1 MLVGCRIVQ
10 RKIFLKER
18 IFIWMNSIQQ
28 LFEIDWKAFGITIFL
43 VLLGLQTCIKLFQWF
58 LFDLLGIETKSM
70 RLKKHEH
77 ELLIETANELKR
89 LSEKHKEDMDSFL
102 NNRIHDR
109 EQSFSIQKELITSQ
123 ENISKLINSLEK
135 KLTEMQDNTDKRF
148 KENEEKENRRVQAEL
163 KDKIGQSYRYYHDI
177 KKINDIEMETLE
189 GLIKT
194 YEDYGGKNSFVHS
207 LVQKEMYTWEHID
220 KI

>member
-1 MLVGCRIVQ
+1 MD
-10 RKIFLKER
+10 
-18 IFIWMNSIQQ
+18 SIQQ
-28 LFEIDWKAFGITIFL
+28 LFAIDWKAFGITIFL

-70 RLKKHEH
+70 RLKKQEH

-89 LSEKHKEDMDSFL
+89 LSEKHKEDIDSFS

-123 ENISKLINSLEK
+123 ENISKLINSLEE

-207 LVQKEMYTWEHID
+207 LVQKEMYTWEHVE

>member
-1 MLVGCRIVQ
+1 MPIGCRIVQ
-10 RKIFLKER
+10 RKTFLKER

>member
-1 MLVGCRIVQ
+1 MD
-10 RKIFLKER
+10 
-18 IFIWMNSIQQ
+18 SIQQ

-135 KLTEMQDNTDKRF
+135 KLTEMQDSTDKRF

-163 KDKIGQSYRYYHDI
+163 KDKIGQSYRYYHEV

-207 LVQKEMYTWEHID
+207 LVKKEMYTWEHID

>member
-1 MLVGCRIVQ
+1 MDL
-10 RKIFLKER
+10 
-18 IFIWMNSIQQ
+18 IQQ
-28 LFEIDWKAFGITIFL
+28 LFQIDWKAFGITIFL

-70 RLKKHEH
+70 RLKKQEH

-89 LSEKHKEDMDSFL
+89 LSEKHKEDMDSFS

-163 KDKIGQSYRYYHDI
+163 KDKIGQSYRYYHEV

>member
-1 MLVGCRIVQ
+1 MD
-10 RKIFLKER
+10 
-18 IFIWMNSIQQ
+18 SIQQ
-28 LFEIDWKAFGITIFL
+28 LFQIDWKAFGITIFL

-89 LSEKHKEDMDSFL
+89 LSEKHKEDMDSFS

-148 KENEEKENRRVQAEL
+148 KENEEKENGRVQAEL
-163 KDKIGQSYRYYHDI
+163 KYKIGQSYRYYHDI

-220 KI
+220 KIQK

>member
-1 MLVGCRIVQ
+1 MLSNKVNDALYV
-10 RKIFLKER
+10 
-18 IFIWMNSIQQ
+18 NS
-28 LFEIDWKAFGITIFL
+28 LY
-43 VLLGLQTCIKLFQWF
+43 LLG
-58 LFDLLGIETKSM
+58 
-70 RLKKHEH
+70 
-77 ELLIETANELKR
+77 
-89 LSEKHKEDMDSFL
+89 
-102 NNRIHDR
+102 
-109 EQSFSIQKELITSQ
+109 FSSYLITSQ

-135 KLTEMQDNTDKRF
+135 KLTEMQDNTDKRI

-207 LVQKEMYTWEHID
+207 LVQKEMYTWEHVD

>member
-1 MLVGCRIVQ
+1 MPIGCRIVQ
-10 RKIFLKER
+10 RKTFLKER

-207 LVQKEMYTWEHID
+207 LVQKEMYTWEHVE

>member
-1 MLVGCRIVQ
+1 MD
-10 RKIFLKER
+10 
-18 IFIWMNSIQQ
+18 SIQQ

-89 LSEKHKEDMDSFL
+89 LSEKHKEDMDSFS

-135 KLTEMQDNTDKRF
+135 KLTEMQDSTDKRF

-163 KDKIGQSYRYYHDI
+163 KDKIGQSYRYYHEV

>member
-1 MLVGCRIVQ
+1 
-10 RKIFLKER
+10 
-18 IFIWMNSIQQ
+18 
-28 LFEIDWKAFGITIFL
+28 
-43 VLLGLQTCIKLFQWF
+43 
-58 LFDLLGIETKSM
+58 
-70 RLKKHEH
+70 
-77 ELLIETANELKR
+77 
-89 LSEKHKEDMDSFL
+89 MDSFL

-163 KDKIGQSYRYYHDI
+163 KDKIGQSYRYYHEV

>member
-1 MLVGCRIVQ
+1 MD
-10 RKIFLKER
+10 
-18 IFIWMNSIQQ
+18 SIQQ

-135 KLTEMQDNTDKRF
+135 KLTEMQDSTDKRF

-177 KKINDIEMETLE
+177 KKINDIEMETLK

>member
-1 MLVGCRIVQ
+1 MLIGCRIVQ

-28 LFEIDWKAFGITIFL
+28 LFAIDLKAFGLTIFI

-77 ELLIETANELKR
+77 ELLVETANELKR

-163 KDKIGQSYRYYHDI
+163 KDKIGQSYRYYHEV

>member
-1 MLVGCRIVQ
+1 MD
-10 RKIFLKER
+10 
-18 IFIWMNSIQQ
+18 SIQQ

-89 LSEKHKEDMDSFL
+89 LSEKHKEDMDSFS

-135 KLTEMQDNTDKRF
+135 KLTEMQDSTDKRF

-207 LVQKEMYTWEHID
+207 LVQKEMYTWEHVD

>member
-1 MLVGCRIVQ
+1 MD
-10 RKIFLKER
+10 
-18 IFIWMNSIQQ
+18 SIQQ
-28 LFEIDWKAFGITIFL
+28 LFQIDWKAFGITIFL

-135 KLTEMQDNTDKRF
+135 NLQKCKIIQTNDLRKMKKRKTDVFRQ
-148 KENEEKENRRVQAEL
+148 N
-163 KDKIGQSYRYYHDI
+163 
-177 KKINDIEMETLE
+177 
-189 GLIKT
+189 
-194 YEDYGGKNSFVHS
+194 
-207 LVQKEMYTWEHID
+207 
-220 KI
+220 

>member
-1 MLVGCRIVQ
+1 MD
-10 RKIFLKER
+10 
-18 IFIWMNSIQQ
+18 SIQQ
-28 LFEIDWKAFGITIFL
+28 LFQIDWKAFGITIFL

-163 KDKIGQSYRYYHDI
+163 KDKIGQSYRYYHEV

-194 YEDYGGKNSFVHS
+194 YEDYGGKNSFVHF
-207 LVQKEMYTWEHID
+207 LLNQ
-220 KI
+220 

>member
-1 MLVGCRIVQ
+1 MLFR
-10 RKIFLKER
+10 
-18 IFIWMNSIQQ
+18 NN
-28 LFEIDWKAFGITIFL
+28 AFD
-43 VLLGLQTCIKLFQWF
+43 
-58 LFDLLGIETKSM
+58 LFD
-70 RLKKHEH
+70 
-77 ELLIETANELKR
+77 
-89 LSEKHKEDMDSFL
+89 DMF
-102 NNRIHDR
+102 HDPFFTR
-109 EQSFSIQKELITSQ
+109 SAQPAAPQIMK
-123 ENISKLINSLEK
+123 
-135 KLTEMQDNTDKRF
+135 TDV
-148 KENEEKENRRVQAEL
+148 EEKENGYVLDIELPGYAKEDVQAEL

>member
-1 MLVGCRIVQ
+1 MD
-10 RKIFLKER
+10 
-18 IFIWMNSIQQ
+18 SIQQ
-28 LFEIDWKAFGITIFL
+28 LFQIDWKAFGITIFL

-89 LSEKHKEDMDSFL
+89 LSEKHKEDMDSFS

-148 KENEEKENRRVQAEL
+148 KENEEKENGRVQAEL
-163 KDKIGQSYRYYHDI
+163 KYKIGQSYRYYHDI

>member
-1 MLVGCRIVQ
+1 MD
-10 RKIFLKER
+10 
-18 IFIWMNSIQQ
+18 SIQQ

-70 RLKKHEH
+70 RLKKQEH

-89 LSEKHKEDMDSFL
+89 LSEKHKEDMDSFS

-148 KENEEKENRRVQAEL
+148 KKNEEKENRRVQAEL
-163 KDKIGQSYRYYHDI
+163 KDKIAQSYRYYHEV

>member
-1 MLVGCRIVQ
+1 MD
-10 RKIFLKER
+10 
-18 IFIWMNSIQQ
+18 SIQQ

-70 RLKKHEH
+70 RLKKQEH
-77 ELLIETANELKR
+77 ELLIETANELKI
-89 LSEKHKEDMDSFL
+89 LSEKHKEDMDSFS

-163 KDKIGQSYRYYHDI
+163 KDKIGQSYRYYHEV
-177 KKINDIEMETLE
+177 KKINDIEIETLE

>member
-1 MLVGCRIVQ
+1 MD
-10 RKIFLKER
+10 
-18 IFIWMNSIQQ
+18 SIQQ
-28 LFEIDWKAFGITIFL
+28 LFEINWKAFDITIFL

-135 KLTEMQDNTDKRF
+135 KLTEMQDSTDKRF

-163 KDKIGQSYRYYHDI
+163 KDKIGQSYRYYHEV

>member
-1 MLVGCRIVQ
+1 MD
-10 RKIFLKER
+10 
-18 IFIWMNSIQQ
+18 SIQQ

-70 RLKKHEH
+70 RLKKQEH

-89 LSEKHKEDMDSFL
+89 LSEKHKEDMDSFS

-163 KDKIGQSYRYYHDI
+163 KDKIGQSYRYYHEV

-207 LVQKEMYTWEHID
+207 LVQKEMYTCEHID

>member
-1 MLVGCRIVQ
+1 MD
-10 RKIFLKER
+10 
-18 IFIWMNSIQQ
+18 SIQQ
-28 LFEIDWKAFGITIFL
+28 LFQIDWKAFGITIFL

-89 LSEKHKEDMDSFL
+89 LSEKYKEDMDSFS

-135 KLTEMQDNTDKRF
+135 KLTEMQDNTNKRF

-163 KDKIGQSYRYYHDI
+163 KDKIGQSYRYYHEV

>member
-1 MLVGCRIVQ
+1 MD
-10 RKIFLKER
+10 
-18 IFIWMNSIQQ
+18 SIQQ

-70 RLKKHEH
+70 RLKKQEH

-89 LSEKHKEDMDSFL
+89 LSEKHKEDMDSFS

-123 ENISKLINSLEK
+123 ENISKLINSLEE

-207 LVQKEMYTWEHID
+207 LVQKEMYTWEHVK